1 MGIRRTAMEY
11 IVTSDS
17 KVCGKTKGEKL
28 TETDILSKRSN
39 VEFLLASGHIT
50 ESAKAPKA
58 VKQEEVQQVVETPPV
73 FNLDNEQGENQP
85 WQE

>member
-1 MGIRRTAMEY
+1 MEY

-28 TETDILSKRSN
+28 TETDILSKGST
-39 VEFLLASGHIT
+39 VKFLLETGHIT

-58 VKQEEVQQVVETPPV
+58 VKEVKEEEVQQVVETPPV

>member
-1 MGIRRTAMEY
+1 MEY

-17 KVCGKTKGEKL
+17 KVCGKVKGEKL
-28 TETDILSKRSN
+28 TETDILRKGSTVK
-39 VEFLLASGHIT
+39 FLLESGHIT

-58 VKQEEVQQVVETPPV
+58 VKEEEVQQVVETPPV

>member
-1 MGIRRTAMEY
+1 MEY
-11 IVTSDS
+11 TVTSDS
-17 KVCGKTKGEKL
+17 KVCGKIKGEKL
-28 TETDILSKRSN
+28 TENDILSKGSN
-39 VEFLLASGHIT
+39 VEFLLATGHIV

-58 VKQEEVQQVVETPPV
+58 VKEEEVQQVVETLPV

>member
-1 MGIRRTAMEY
+1 MEY

-17 KVCGKTKGEKL
+17 KVCGKIKGEKL
-28 TETDILSKRSN
+28 TETDILSAGGSL
-39 VEFLLASGHIT
+39 EHLLASGHIT
-50 ESAKAPKA
+50 QSAKAPKA
-58 VKQEEVQQVVETPPV
+58 VKEEEVQQVVETPPV

>member
-1 MGIRRTAMEY
+1 MEY
-11 IVTSDS
+11 TITSDS

-28 TETDILSKRSN
+28 TETDILSKGST
-39 VEFLLASGHIT
+39 VKFLLETGHIK

-58 VKQEEVQQVVETPPV
+58 VKEEEVQQVVETLPV

>member
-1 MGIRRTAMEY
+1 MEY

-17 KVCGKTKGEKL
+17 KVCGKIKGEKL
-28 TETDILSKRSN
+28 TETDILNAGGSL
-39 VEFLLASGHIT
+39 EHLLASGHINQ
-50 ESAKAPKA
+50 SAKAPKA
-58 VKQEEVQQVVETPPV
+58 VKEEEVQQVVETPPV

>member
-1 MGIRRTAMEY
+1 MEY

-28 TETDILSKRSN
+28 TETDILSKGST
-39 VEFLLASGHIT
+39 VKFLLETGHIT

-58 VKQEEVQQVVETPPV
+58 VKEGEAQQVVETLPV
-73 FNLDNEQGENQP
+73 FNLDNEQGEKQP

>member
-1 MGIRRTAMEY
+1 MEY

-28 TETDILSKRSN
+28 TETDILSAGGS
-39 VEFLLASGHIT
+39 VEHLLASGNIT
-50 ESAKAPKA
+50 QSAKAPKA
-58 VKQEEVQQVVETPPV
+58 VKEEEVQQVVETLPV

>member
-1 MGIRRTAMEY
+1 MEY

-17 KVCGKTKGEKL
+17 KVCGKIKGEKL
-28 TETDILSKRSN
+28 TETDILSKGST
-39 VEFLLASGHIT
+39 VKFLLETGHIT

-58 VKQEEVQQVVETPPV
+58 VKEEEVQQVVETLPV

>member
-1 MGIRRTAMEY
+1 MEY

-28 TETDILSKRSN
+28 TESDILSKGSN
-39 VEFLLASGHIT
+39 VEFLLGSGHIV

-58 VKQEEVQQVVETPPV
+58 VKEVKEEEVQQVVETLPV
-73 FNLDNEQGENQP
+73 FNLDNEQGENQT
-85 WQE
+85 WQD

>member
-1 MGIRRTAMEY
+1 MEY

-17 KVCGKTKGEKL
+17 KVCGKTKGEKI
-28 TETDILSKRSN
+28 TENDILRKGSN
-39 VEFLLASGHIT
+39 VKFLLESGHIK

-58 VKQEEVQQVVETPPV
+58 VQEEAVEQVVETFPV